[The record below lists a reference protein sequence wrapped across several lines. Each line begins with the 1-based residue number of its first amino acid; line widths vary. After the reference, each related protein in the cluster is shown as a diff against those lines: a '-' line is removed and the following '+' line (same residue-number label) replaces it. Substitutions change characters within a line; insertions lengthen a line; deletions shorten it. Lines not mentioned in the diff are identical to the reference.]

1 MRYFSVAEA
10 ARRWNLSERS
20 VRNYCAQGRIP
31 GAVLKGKTWTIPEC
45 AEKPVRKRRSDA
57 QDQPLPVILR
67 QEKAAEHHEGIYD
80 KIQIDLTYYSNHIE
94 GNSLTYE
101 QTRMIYELNAID
113 SESIVRVDDLVET
126 ANHFCCV
133 ALIADTADQALS
145 ERLIKQLH
153 AILKNGTTDS
163 LKEWFAVGDYKR
175 FPNEVGGCPTV
186 APKDVPA
193 AMKELLR
200 DYHAKKE
207 KSLEDLLDFHCRFER
222 IHPFQDGNGRIG
234 RLLLFK
240 ECLGADLVPFIITDD
255 LKEQYYLGIQN
266 WDTEPEILFDTC
278 TLAQR
283 RFLQVMADYWIV
295 PQNWPEF
302 LNK

>member
-10 ARRWNLSERS
+10 ARRWDLSERS
-20 VRNYCAQGRIP
+20 VRNYCAKGRIP
-31 GAVLKGKTWTIPEC
+31 GALLTGKTWIIPEC
-45 AEKPVRKRRSDA
+45 AEKPARKRRSDA
-57 QDQPLPVILR
+57 RNQPLSVILR
-67 QEKAAEHHEGIYD
+67 QEKAAEHHEGIYE
-80 KIQIDLTYYSNHIE
+80 KIQIALTYYSNHIE

-101 QTRMIYELNAID
+101 QTRMIYKSNSIGSNAV
-113 SESIVRVDDLVET
+113 VRVDDLVET
-126 ANHFCCV
+126 ANHFFCV
-133 ALIADTADQALS
+133 ALIADTADQVLS

-163 LKEWFAVGDYKR
+163 RKEWFTVGDYKR
-175 FPNEVGGCPTV
+175 LPNEVGGYPTV

-200 DYHAKKE
+200 DYHTKKE
-207 KSLEDLLDFHCRFER
+207 KFLEDLLEFHCRFER

-240 ECLGADLVPFIITDD
+240 ECLCADLVPFIITDD
-255 LKEQYYLGIQN
+255 LKEQYFLGIQN
-266 WDTEPEILFDTC
+266 WDTEPEILIETC

-295 PQNWPEF
+295 PNNWPEF
-302 LNK
+302 

>member
-10 ARRWNLSERS
+10 ARRWGLSERS

-31 GAVLKGKTWTIPEC
+31 GALLTGKTWTIPEC
-45 AEKPVRKRRSDA
+45 AQKPARKRRSDA
-57 QDQPLPVILR
+57 RNQPLSTILQEEKIAAR
-67 QEKAAEHHEGIYD
+67 QGGIYD
-80 KIQIDLTYYSNHIE
+80 QIQVDLTYHSNHIE
-94 GNSLTYE
+94 GNGLTHE
-101 QTRMIYELNAID
+101 QTWMIYELNAIGA
-113 SESIVRVDDLVET
+113 ESIVRVDDLVET
-126 ANHFCCV
+126 ANHFCCI

-163 LKEWFAVGDYKR
+163 RKEWFAIGDYKR
-175 FPNEVGGCPTV
+175 FPNEVGGRPTV

-200 DYHAKKE
+200 DYHMKKE
-207 KSLEDLLDFHCRFER
+207 QSLKDLLDFHCRFER

-266 WDTEPEILFDTC
+266 WDTEPEILIDTC

-283 RFLQVMADYWIV
+283 RFLQVMADHWIV
-295 PQNWPEF
+295 PNNWPEF
-302 LNK
+302 